1 MSVNISY
8 LSPKN
13 SLAIASVKSA
23 LSVSVVERVRAIDGY
38 EDLKTCNELLIFI
51 CSCVEN
57 TVDNKKI
64 CKKSLVLDIYKR
76 LYDISS
82 EENNV
87 ISKSIDFL
95 CDNSLVKKIPAI
107 TKYTSII
114 GNYIKGKF

>member
-8 LSPKN
+8 LAPKN
-13 SLAIASVKSA
+13 SLAIASIKSA
-23 LSVSVVERVRAIDGY
+23 LSASIVERVRAIDNYG
-38 EDLKTCNELLIFI
+38 ELKTCNELLIFI

-64 CKKSLVLDIYKR
+64 DKKTLVLDIYRR
-76 LYDISS
+76 LYDLST
-82 EENNV
+82 EEHLV

-95 CDNSLVKKIPAI
+95 CDNALVKKIPAI
-107 TKYTSII
+107 TKYSSIL